1 MQSIRR
7 FVVASVFAGLVAPLA
22 HAGVSASDAAVSC
35 KAEAASRYAQG
46 DQPARVKLKGVY
58 GSSALRKVRVQV
70 LPEGSKG
77 FLAICE
83 VNGKSG
89 DIVSLQPAS
98 KQGPEVAAAGG

>member
-7 FVVASVFAGLVAPLA
+7 IVVAAAFAGLVAPLA
-22 HAGVSASDAAVSC
+22 HAGVSSTEAAVSC

-46 DQPARVKLKGVY
+46 DQLARVKLKGIY

-83 VNGKSG
+83 VDGKSG
-89 DIVSLQPAS
+89 NIVSLAPQAG
-98 KQGPEVAAAGG
+98 QTREVAAAAH

>member
-1 MQSIRR
+1 
-7 FVVASVFAGLVAPLA
+7 
-22 HAGVSASDAAVSC
+22 VSC

-46 DQPARVKLKGVY
+46 EQLARVKLKGVY

-83 VNGKSG
+83 VSGSNGE
-89 DIVSLQPAS
+89 IVSLAPAH
-98 KQGPEVAAAGG
+98 KPGAEVAVVGS